1 MVWKLTEQD
10 ELNMSVALPV
20 DKVGSHRKQPWV
32 LHVLHVN
39 TLNFCSFASCKSQEQ
54 MQLTDERELALV
66 EEPNE
71 LLIALPNT
79 ISSESVS

>member
-1 MVWKLTEQD
+1 
-10 ELNMSVALPV
+10 MSVALPV
-20 DKVGSHRKQPWV
+20 DDPESHRRQPWV

-39 TLNFCSFASCKSQEQ
+39 TLNFCSFAYYTNRGRLPSHSA
-54 MQLTDERELALV
+54 ELGMT
-66 EEPNE
+66 EDINE